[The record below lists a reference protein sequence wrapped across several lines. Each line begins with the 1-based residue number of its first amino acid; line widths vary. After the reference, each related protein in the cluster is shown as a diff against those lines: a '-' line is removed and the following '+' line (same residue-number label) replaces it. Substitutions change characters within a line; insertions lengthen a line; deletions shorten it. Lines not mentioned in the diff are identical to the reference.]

1 MTDQSHDAAPAE
13 PEQLREEIERTRQ
26 EMSATVDAIAD
37 KVNVKAKASDAV
49 AGAKQKVVDGAVRA
63 KESAPPPV
71 QNALDKAGEK
81 AGPVVHQVS
90 EQVAPHRDKVIMGGA
105 GLVLVLLVL
114 RRRRA
119 RTRRRAGGDD

>member
-1 MTDQSHDAAPAE
+1 MSDQSSDAAPTQS
-13 PEQLREEIERTRQ
+13 EQLRDEIERTRADL
-26 EMSATVDAIAD
+26 SATVDAIAD

-63 KESAPPPV
+63 KESAPPQV

-81 AGPVVHQVS
+81 AGPVAHHVS
-90 EQVAPHRDKVIMGGA
+90 EQVAPHRNKVMLGGA

-119 RTRRRAGGDD
+119 KKSSDG